1 MPRED
6 RRANGDG
13 LIASPLAKPARP
25 RSCWPAFTEGRELAL
40 MGGKAGIGFIGL
52 GLMGQAFT
60 KRLVAKGYRVSGY
73 DIAADM
79 MKAAARHGVRPTG
92 GPAEV
97 ARESEIVLICVTTTE
112 AVEEVVF
119 GAGGVAGAGRAGQI
133 LVDHSTSEVGATRAM
148 AERLREACGM
158 GWIDAPVSGGPPAA
172 EAGTLAIMA
181 GGAAEDIEKV
191 RPLMADLGAFTHM
204 GPVGTGQVTKM
215 VNQVLVLNNY
225 CILAEAL
232 TLAEAGGVDAASIP
246 HALASGYAGS
256 NVLKDLFPRMIAR
269 DFAPAG
275 YARQVMKD
283 LDMVQSLARELKVP
297 TPMSAQAA
305 SLMRILNAKGH
316 AELDGIA
323 VLKLYD
329 PKDHV

>member
-1 MPRED
+1 MD
-6 RRANGDG
+6 
-13 LIASPLAKPARP
+13 
-25 RSCWPAFTEGRELAL
+25 
-40 MGGKAGIGFIGL
+40 GKARIGFIGL

-79 MKAAARHGVRPTG
+79 MKAAARHGVRPAG

-97 ARESEIVLICVTTTE
+97 ARESDMVLVCVTTTE
-112 AVEEVVF
+112 AVEEVAV
-119 GAGGVAGAGRAGQI
+119 GAGGVAGAGRPGQI

-204 GPVGTGQVTKM
+204 GPIGAGQVTKM

-232 TLAEAGGVDAASIP
+232 TLAEAGGVDAARIP
-246 HALASGYAGS
+246 DALASGYAGS
-256 NVLKDLFPRMIAR
+256 NVLKGLFPRMVAR
-269 DFAPAG
+269 DFEPAG

-283 LDMVQSLARELKVP
+283 LDMVQSLAKELKVP